1 MSPVSG
7 VLAPDSMRMKVDLPA
22 PLAPTRPCTSPVS
35 STKLT
40 LRNACT
46 PGNDFETL
54 RTRMAS
60 VDSLIRLLPI
70 GDWTIVP
77 FAKVAGLRARMAR
90 SLNWSCDC
98 SVDRLVLVGVG
109 LGDED
114 RTPGVC
120 GFPRGRFGRI
130 GV

>member
-22 PLAPTRPCTSPVS
+22 PLAPTRPCTPPVS

-40 LRNACT
+40 LRNART
-46 PGNDFETL
+46 PANDFETL

-70 GDWTIVP
+70 GDSAIAAIPESRRVP
-77 FAKVAGLRARMAR
+77 GQDGPEPTTLR
-90 SLNWSCDC
+90 
-98 SVDRLVLVGVG
+98 DR
-109 LGDED
+109 
-114 RTPGVC
+114 C
-120 GFPRGRFGRI
+120 
-130 GV
+130 